1 MNIEFG
7 TIIRIRLINIKSNNN
22 IAGLIYYSIS
32 NFKNFFIFYNYRIL
46 VIY

>member
-22 IAGLIYYSIS
+22 IAGLILII
-32 NFKNFFIFYNYRIL
+32 NN
-46 VIY
+46 